1 MQNKNKNLTYWW
13 NLPIDELEEM
23 ADENGKIKLERT
35 NMSKEE
41 MKANILR
48 NIKAENDYF
57 KKQKERKTMS
67 RIRLNQ
73 EYRNKIANRMRVHLE
88 QEDTVEKQNYDN
100 LKADQIDIN
109 DNAWKVAEKIVRRHY
124 TLDDVAKAQYLQN
137 KFENVDTI
145 AKDSCFHFH
154 YMGEVEGRD
163 YDNKPTMEQKAIE
176 SHFDFRLNGSLD
188 VESNYSNSRDNSYSY
203 ALFRDEL
210 KAQEDCNP
218 DILIEQ
224 EGKDH
229 NPHRTKYTDANNKYL
244 GDDDKGYGKEWNDK
258 YQLDLIGRNYCRD
271 RSIACT
277 EQEYMFLIDWKN
289 QKGQFVIAHQKW
301 ISSILEQ
308 MKEIKL
314 GLRGY
319 KYLDEAIEL
328 ATELGLNITDAEI
341 IRTNS
346 TGLTIYNP
354 KNLADRIKGMKN
366 KRVKTKAEKIAERLL
381 YEQQQS
387 VN

>member
-1 MQNKNKNLTYWW
+1 MT
-13 NLPIDELEEM
+13 
-23 ADENGKIKLERT
+23 
-35 NMSKEE
+35 
-41 MKANILR
+41 
-48 NIKAENDYF
+48 
-57 KKQKERKTMS
+57 

-100 LKADQIDIN
+100 LKGDQIDLN
-109 DNAWKVAEKIVRRHY
+109 DNAWKGAEKIVRRHY
-124 TLDDVAKAQYLQN
+124 TEDDVAKAQYLQD
-137 KFENVDTI
+137 KFENVSTI

-154 YMGEVEGRD
+154 YLGTKEDRD
-163 YDNKPTMEQKAIE
+163 YDGNPITKEDTIE
-176 SHFDFRLNGSLD
+176 SHFDFRLNGSID
-188 VESNYSNSRDNSYSY
+188 TESNYSNAKDSEYGY

-210 KAQEDCNP
+210 KAQDNCNP

-224 EGKDH
+224 EGKDN
-229 NPHRTKYTDANNKYL
+229 NPHKTKYCDNNNKYL
-244 GDDDKGYGKEWNDK
+244 GSDDTGYGKEWNDK
-258 YQLDLIGRNYCRD
+258 YKLDLIGRDYCRD

-277 EQEYMFLIDWKN
+277 KDEYMFLIDWK
-289 QKGQFVIAHQKW
+289 KAKAQFVLAHHKW
-301 ISSILEQ
+301 IKSVLDQ

-314 GLRGY
+314 GLKGY

-328 ATELGLNITDAEI
+328 ANELGLAITDAEI
-341 IRTNS
+341 VRTNS

-366 KRVKTKAEKIAERLL
+366 KKEKTREEKIAERLA
-381 YEQQQS
+381 YMKAENS

>member
-1 MQNKNKNLTYWW
+1 MT
-13 NLPIDELEEM
+13 
-23 ADENGKIKLERT
+23 
-35 NMSKEE
+35 
-41 MKANILR
+41 
-48 NIKAENDYF
+48 
-57 KKQKERKTMS
+57 

-100 LKADQIDIN
+100 LKGDQIDIN

-124 TLDDVAKAQYLQN
+124 TEDDVAKAYYLQN
-137 KFENVDTI
+137 KFENVSTI

-154 YMGEVEGRD
+154 YLGTKEDRD
-163 YDNKPTMEQKAIE
+163 YDNNPITKEDTIE
-176 SHFDFRLNGSLD
+176 SHFDFRLNGSID
-188 VESNYSNSRDNSYSY
+188 TESNYSNARDREYGY

-210 KAQEDCNP
+210 KAQDNCNP

-229 NPHRTKYTDANNKYL
+229 NPHRTKYTDNNNKYL
-244 GDDDKGYGKEWNDK
+244 GSDDTGYGKEWNDK
-258 YQLDLIGRNYCRD
+258 YQLDLIGREYCRD

-277 EQEYMFLIDWKN
+277 KDEYMFLIDWKK
-289 QKGQFVIAHQKW
+289 QKANFIMAHHKW
-301 ISSILEQ
+301 IKSVLDQ

-314 GLRGY
+314 GLKGY

-328 ATELGLNITDAEI
+328 ATELGLAITDAEI

-366 KRVKTKAEKIAERLL
+366 KREKTREEKIAERLL
-381 YEQQQS
+381 YEKQQS